1 MGLTIFLPSGIF
13 DVLWLSRVQVGI
25 VTEFSSVGKVLKYFV
40 LVSVDAS
47 ASQLSLYLIVN
58 EYYMRMQ
65 C

>member
-1 MGLTIFLPSGIF
+1 M
-13 DVLWLSRVQVGI
+13 LWLGRVQVGI
-25 VTEFSSVGKVLKYFV
+25 VMEFSSVGKVLKYFV

-47 ASQLSLYLIVN
+47 ASRLSLYLIVN